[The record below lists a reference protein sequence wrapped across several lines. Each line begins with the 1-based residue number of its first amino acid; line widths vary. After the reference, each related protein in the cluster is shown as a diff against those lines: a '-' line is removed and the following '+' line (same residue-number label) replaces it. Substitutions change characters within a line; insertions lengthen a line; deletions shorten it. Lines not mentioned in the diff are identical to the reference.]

1 MAIALSYLG
10 PDPVETAVTR
20 VLGRLAAGKAPRDVE
35 ERLVDVKEEAG
46 RRNHQTGAVEPGD
59 HRNEAAAAHL
69 AEEMACFAN
78 TEGGGAIILGISD
91 RGRRIGTDLSVEW
104 LRHRIFELTGRLVT
118 PSIRELEMDGVRLLV
133 LSTAEALEP
142 VRYNGKIKWRVSDN
156 CVEIDAPTWHT
167 SSMHRRG
174 VDWSAQPS
182 GYSLD
187 DIRPSA
193 VEFAR
198 RYLREGPTATD
209 QPAHVVKLAEAE
221 LEDLMRRLDLVDVE
235 GRLTNAGALLLV
247 TTPAVGVDYIRRDH
261 AGGDSVRRIEST
273 DPLISQVDEV
283 IRAVDGFNR
292 VSHIRKGPGGAV
304 HLRRRALP
312 MPAVREAIVNSVV
325 HRDWHSP
332 DPTLVEHIDD
342 MLMVSS
348 PGGFIGGITPEN
360 IITHPPKPRYRS
372 LAGAMATLGLGERE
386 GIGVDRMVGAMLASG
401 LSRPVIVEIAGPYVR
416 VTLFGGDPDRE
427 TIEFLGSIEPPALA
441 GDVEILML
449 IDVLCRYGWVDAP
462 TAAPALQRRASEMDE
477 RLDRLLRLRVAG
489 KRIVVPVK
497 GIPSS
502 ASRAYRLSA
511 VARGRLAV
519 RLAPLSGREAH
530 RDVAI
535 EWARARGRVSSTE
548 LADLT
553 GVHTSTAGRMLKAL
567 SEEGLLTPS
576 SDVKAGRGFH
586 YVPTDTPS

>member
-1 MAIALSYLG
+1 MAIVLSYLG
-10 PDPVETAVTR
+10 PDPVEAAVTR
-20 VLGRLAAGKAPRDVE
+20 VLGRLDAGEAPRDVE

-46 RRNHQTGAVEPGD
+46 RRDQTGAVKPGG
-59 HRNEAAAAHL
+59 HQNEAAAAHL

-104 LRHRIFELTGRLVT
+104 LRHRIFELTGRMVT

-133 LSTAEALEP
+133 LTTAEALEP
-142 VRYNGKIKWRVSDN
+142 VRYNGKVKWRVSDN
-156 CVEIDAPTWHT
+156 CVEIDASTWHT

-174 VDWSAQPS
+174 IDWSAQPS
-182 GYSLD
+182 GHGLD

-193 VEFAR
+193 VEIAR
-198 RYLREGPTATD
+198 RYLREAQTASN
-209 QPAHVVKLAEAE
+209 QYAHVVRLAEAD
-221 LEDLMRRLDLVDVE
+221 LEDLMRRLNLVDAE
-235 GRLTNAGALLLV
+235 GRLTNAGGLLFV
-247 TTPAVGVDYIRRDH
+247 TTHAVGVDYIRRDH

-273 DPLISQVDEV
+273 DPLITQVDEV

-292 VSHIRKGPGGAV
+292 ASHVRTGPGGAV
-304 HLRRRALP
+304 HLRQRALP
-312 MPAVREAIVNSVV
+312 MPAVREAIVNGVV

-332 DPTLVEHIDD
+332 DPTLVEHVDD
-342 MLMVSS
+342 MLTVSS
-348 PGGFIGGITPEN
+348 PGGFIGGITAEN

-372 LAGAMATLGLGERE
+372 LARAMAALGLGERE

-401 LSRPVIVEIAGPYVR
+401 LSKPVIVEIRGPYVQ

-427 TIEFLGSIEPPALA
+427 TIEFLGSVEPPALA
-441 GDVEILML
+441 GDIEMLML
-449 IDVLCRYGWVDAP
+449 LDVLCRRGWVDAP
-462 TAAPALQRRASEMDE
+462 TAAPDLQRRASEMDE

-489 KRIVVPVK
+489 KPIVVPVK

-511 VARGRLAV
+511 ATRGRLAV

-530 RDVAI
+530 RDLALR
-535 EWARARGRVSSTE
+535 WARARSRVSSTE

-553 GVHTSTAGRMLKAL
+553 GVHISTAARTLKAL
-567 SEEGLLTPS
+567 AEEGLLIPS
-576 SDVKAGRGFH
+576 SERKAGRGFH
-586 YVPTDTPS
+586 YVPADSPA

>member
-1 MAIALSYLG
+1 M
-10 PDPVETAVTR
+10 
-20 VLGRLAAGKAPRDVE
+20 
-35 ERLVDVKEEAG
+35 DVKEEAG
-46 RRNHQTGAVEPGD
+46 RRDQTGAVEPGG
-59 HRNEAAAAHL
+59 HQNEAAAAHL

-104 LRHRIFELTGRLVT
+104 LRHRIFELTGRMVT

-133 LSTAEALEP
+133 LSTAEAIEP

-156 CVEIDAPTWHT
+156 CVEVDTPTWHT
-167 SSMHRRG
+167 SSMYRRG

-182 GYSLD
+182 GHGLD
-187 DIRPSA
+187 DMRPSA
-193 VEFAR
+193 VEIAR
-198 RYLREGPTATD
+198 RYLREAQTGSN
-209 QPAHVVKLAEAE
+209 QHAHVVKLAEAD
-221 LEDLMRRLDLVDVE
+221 LEDLLRRLNLVDTE
-235 GRLTNAGALLLV
+235 GRLTNAGALLFV

-261 AGGDSVRRIEST
+261 TGGDSVRRIESAG
-273 DPLISQVDEV
+273 PLITQVDEV

-292 VSHIRKGPGGAV
+292 VSHVRTGPGGAV

-342 MLMVSS
+342 MLIVSS
-348 PGGFIGGITPEN
+348 PGGFIGGITAEN

-372 LAGAMATLGLGERE
+372 LAGAMAALGLGERE

-401 LSRPVIVEIAGPYVR
+401 LSKPVMVEIKGPYVR

-427 TIEFLGSIEPPALA
+427 TIEFVGSIEPPALA
-441 GDVEILML
+441 EDIEMLML
-449 IDVLCRYGWVDAP
+449 LDVLCRRGWADGP
-462 TAAPALQRRASEMDE
+462 TAAPVLQRRLDEIDE
-477 RLDRLLRLRVAG
+477 RLDRLLRLRLSG
-489 KRIVVPVK
+489 KPIIVPVK
-497 GIPSS
+497 GVPPST
-502 ASRAYRLSA
+502 SRAYRLSA
-511 VARGRLAV
+511 ASRGRLAV

-530 RDVAI
+530 RDIALR
-535 EWARARGRVSSTE
+535 WARARSRVSSTE

-553 GVHTSTAGRMLKAL
+553 GVHTSTAARMLKAL
-567 SEEGLLTPS
+567 SEEGLLIPS
-576 SDVKAGRGFH
+576 SDKKAGRGFH
-586 YVPTDTPS
+586 YVPTDSPA

>member
-1 MAIALSYLG
+1 M
-10 PDPVETAVTR
+10 
-20 VLGRLAAGKAPRDVE
+20 
-35 ERLVDVKEEAG
+35 DVKEEAG
-46 RRNHQTGAVEPGD
+46 RRDQTGAVEPGI
-59 HRNEAAAAHL
+59 HQNEAAAAHL

-78 TEGGGAIILGISD
+78 TEGGGAIILGISN
-91 RGRRIGTDLSVEW
+91 RGRRIGTNLSVEW
-104 LRHRIFELTGRLVT
+104 LRHRIFELTGRMVT
-118 PSIRELEMDGVRLLV
+118 PSIREFEMDGVRLLV

-142 VRYNGKIKWRVSDN
+142 VRYDGRIKWRVSDN
-156 CVEIDAPTWHT
+156 CVEIDALTWHT

-182 GYSLD
+182 GHGLE

-193 VEFAR
+193 IKIAR
-198 RYLREGPTATD
+198 RYLGEAQTVGSRH
-209 QPAHVVKLAEAE
+209 AHVVKLAEAG
-221 LEDLMRRLDLVDVE
+221 LEDLMRRLNLVDVE
-235 GRLTNAGALLLV
+235 GRLTNAGALLFV
-247 TTPAVGVDYIRRDH
+247 TTPAVGVDYVRRDH
-261 AGGDSVRRIEST
+261 AGGGSVRRIESA
-273 DPLISQVDEV
+273 DPLVSQVDEV
-283 IRAVDGFNR
+283 IRAIDGFNR
-292 VSHIRKGPGGAV
+292 VSHVPTGPGGVV
-304 HLRRRALP
+304 HLRRRTLP

-342 MLMVSS
+342 MLIVSS
-348 PGGFIGGITPEN
+348 PGGFIGGITAEN

-401 LSRPVIVEIAGPYVR
+401 LSRPVIVEVKGPYVR

-449 IDVLCRYGWVDAP
+449 LDVLCRSGWVDGP
-462 TAAPALQRRASEMDE
+462 TAAPALQRRTSEMDD
-477 RLDRLLRLRVAG
+477 RLDRLLRLRLDG
-489 KRIVVPVK
+489 NPIVVPVK

-511 VARGRLAV
+511 VAQGRLAD

-530 RDVAI
+530 RDIALQ
-535 EWARARGRVSSTE
+535 WARARARVSSTE

-553 GVHTSTAGRMLKAL
+553 GVHTSTAGRTLKAL
-567 SEEGLLTPS
+567 SEEGLLIPS
-576 SDVKAGRGFH
+576 SDKKAGRGFH
-586 YVPTDTPS
+586 YAPTDSPA

>member
-1 MAIALSYLG
+1 MAIVVSYLG

-20 VLGRLAAGKAPRDVE
+20 VLGRLAAGEAPRDVE

-46 RRNHQTGAVEPGD
+46 RHDQTGAVKPGG
-59 HRNEAAAAHL
+59 HQNETAATHL

-104 LRHRIFELTGRLVT
+104 LRHRIFELTGRLLT
-118 PSIRELEMDGVRLLV
+118 PSIREFEMDGVRLLV
-133 LSTAEALEP
+133 LSAAEALEP
-142 VRYNGKIKWRVSDN
+142 VRYKGKIKWRVSDD
-156 CVEIDAPTWHT
+156 CVEIDALTWHT

-182 GYSLD
+182 GHGLD
-187 DIRPSA
+187 DLRPSA
-193 VEFAR
+193 VEIAR
-198 RYLREGPTATD
+198 RYLREAQTASNQDT
-209 QPAHVVKLAEAE
+209 PVVRLAEAD
-221 LEDLMRRLDLVDVE
+221 LEDLMRRLDIVDVE
-235 GRLTNAGALLLV
+235 GRLTNAGALLFV
-247 TTPAVGVDYIRRDH
+247 TTPSVGVDYIRRDH
-261 AGGDSVRRIEST
+261 AGGYSVRRIEST
-273 DPLISQVDEV
+273 DPLITQVDEV
-283 IRAVDGFNR
+283 FRAVDGYNR
-292 VSHIRKGPGGAV
+292 VFHVHTGPGGAV

-312 MPAVREAIVNSVV
+312 MQAVREAIVNGVV

-342 MLMVSS
+342 MLIVSS
-348 PGGFIGGITPEN
+348 PGGFIGGITAEN

-372 LAGAMATLGLGERE
+372 LARVMAALGLGERE

-401 LSRPVIVEIAGPYVR
+401 LSKPVIVEIKGPYVR

-449 IDVLCRYGWVDAP
+449 LDMLCRYGWVDAS

-477 RLDRLLRLRVAG
+477 RLDRLLRLHLDGEPV
-489 KRIVVPVK
+489 VVPVK
-497 GIPSS
+497 GTPSS
-502 ASRAYRLSA
+502 ASRGYRLSA
-511 VARGRLAV
+511 MARGRLVV
-519 RLAPLSGREAH
+519 RLAPLSGQEAH
-530 RDVAI
+530 RDIALR
-535 EWARARGRVSSTE
+535 WARARARVSSTE

-553 GVHTSTAGRMLKAL
+553 GVHTSTAGRNLNAL
-567 SEEGLLTPS
+567 SEEGLLNPS
-576 SDVKAGRGFH
+576 SDRKAGRGFH
-586 YVPTDTPS
+586 YVPTDTRA

>member
-1 MAIALSYLG
+1 M
-10 PDPVETAVTR
+10 
-20 VLGRLAAGKAPRDVE
+20 
-35 ERLVDVKEEAG
+35 DVKEEAG
-46 RRNHQTGAVEPGD
+46 RRDRTGAVEPG
-59 HRNEAAAAHL
+59 RRQNEAAAAHL

-91 RGRRIGTDLSVEW
+91 RGRRIGTDLGVEW
-104 LRHRIFELTGRLVT
+104 LRHRIFELTERMVT
-118 PSIRELEMDGVRLLV
+118 PFIRELEMEGVRLLV

-156 CVEIDAPTWHT
+156 CVEIDALTWHT

-182 GYSLD
+182 GHGLD

-193 VEFAR
+193 VEIAR
-198 RYLREGPTATD
+198 RYLREAQTASD
-209 QPAHVVKLAEAE
+209 RHAHVVKLAEAD

-235 GRLTNAGALLLV
+235 GRLTNAGALLFV

-273 DPLISQVDEV
+273 DPLITQVDEV
-283 IRAVDGFNR
+283 IGAVDGFNR
-292 VSHIRKGPGGAV
+292 VSHIHTGPGGAV

-312 MPAVREAIVNSVV
+312 MQAVREAIVNSVV

-332 DPTLVEHIDD
+332 DPTSVEHVDD

-348 PGGFIGGITPEN
+348 PGGFIGGITAEN

-372 LAGAMATLGLGERE
+372 LAGAMAALGLGERE

-401 LSRPVIVEIAGPYVR
+401 LSRPVIVEIEGPYVR

-441 GDVEILML
+441 EDVEILML
-449 IDVLCRYGWVDAP
+449 LDVLCRYGWVDAP

-477 RLDRLLRLRVAG
+477 RLDRLLRLRLNG
-489 KRIVVPVK
+489 KPIVVPVK
-497 GIPSS
+497 GVPRS
-502 ASRAYRLSA
+502 ASRAYRLRA
-511 VARGRLAV
+511 MARGRLAD
-519 RLAPLSGREAH
+519 RLAPLSDREAQ
-530 RDVAI
+530 RDVALR
-535 EWARARGRVSSTE
+535 WASARARVSSTE
-548 LADLT
+548 LADLA
-553 GVHTSTAGRMLKAL
+553 GVHTSTAGKILKAL

-576 SDVKAGRGFH
+576 SDKKAGRGFH
-586 YVPTDTPS
+586 YVPADSPA